1 MNFCMVHELQRVPAY
16 FNGWK
21 KKTQRKN
28 NVLAIWKLC
37 EFPMS
42 ASINKVLLEHS
53 SALWFLPTTASTL
66 EGQVGQMGQR
76 PCGPQSQ
83 KIDCLP
89 LYGQIYYLLTPAL
102 ASV

>member
-66 EGQVGQMGQR
+66 EGQGWADGTETLW
-76 PCGPQSQ
+76 PP
-83 KIDCLP
+83 KP
-89 LYGQIYYLLTPAL
+89 KN
-102 ASV
+102 